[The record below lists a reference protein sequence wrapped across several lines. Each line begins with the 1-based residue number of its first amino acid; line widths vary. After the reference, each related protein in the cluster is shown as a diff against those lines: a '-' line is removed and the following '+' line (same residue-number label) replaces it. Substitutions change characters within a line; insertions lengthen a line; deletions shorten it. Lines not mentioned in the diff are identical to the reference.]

1 MSEWMNF
8 QITFSLK
15 FYWLKTFKAAQKIN
29 EKIYGKKNG
38 QHTGID
44 DSEKLQNFK
53 CRTKQDLING
63 SIKQYIAI

>member
-1 MSEWMNF
+1 ME
-8 QITFSLK
+8 
-15 FYWLKTFKAAQKIN
+15 
-29 EKIYGKKNG
+29 KNG

>member
-1 MSEWMNF
+1 MKRFME
-8 QITFSLK
+8 
-15 FYWLKTFKAAQKIN
+15 
-29 EKIYGKKNG
+29 KNG

-53 CRTKQDLING
+53 CWTKQDLING